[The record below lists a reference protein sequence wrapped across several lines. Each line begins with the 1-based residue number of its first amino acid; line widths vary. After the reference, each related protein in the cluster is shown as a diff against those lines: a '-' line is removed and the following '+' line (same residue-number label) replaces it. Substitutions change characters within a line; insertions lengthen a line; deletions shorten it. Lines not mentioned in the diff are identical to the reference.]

1 MKPVPCCRSF
11 FAALTAV
18 PAAGPKQPSHHPTL
32 WQRNVQCPHG
42 TAHPMFCQNTGKA
55 ARNPRS
61 FQTQNPKAPHVPN
74 LPNGLTDGFTSNLR
88 RSFGGPK
95 PNAFLLRAQTSA
107 GTCSMCSLPSPPSHH
122 LQPWSAAGPGSTV
135 ELGPAGYPT
144 VAEHSPSRVDTW

>member
-18 PAAGPKQPSHHPTL
+18 PAAGPKQPSHHPTP

-61 FQTQNPKAPHVPN
+61 FQTQHPQ
-74 LPNGLTDGFTSNLR
+74 
-88 RSFGGPK
+88 
-95 PNAFLLRAQTSA
+95 AQTTQSA
-107 GTCSMCSLPSPPSHH
+107 KRPYRWPHDKLTAIVWRAKAKRFPFACPNVRWNVLDVFASV
-122 LQPWSAAGPGSTV
+122 AAFAPLATLVSCW
-135 ELGPAGYPT
+135 P
-144 VAEHSPSRVDTW
+144 RINR